1 MNGITILLIKSQYNH
16 LFQNVKVPNFVG
28 RTEREPKHLS
38 MLIKFALSFFLK
50 ERLYLMEK
58 FKEQKTNKIKKKARV
73 KTTKESPYQ
82 PRVNPYPKFDW

>member
-1 MNGITILLIKSQYNH
+1 MQ
-16 LFQNVKVPNFVG
+16 
-28 RTEREPKHLS
+28 
-38 MLIKFALSFFLK
+38 
-50 ERLYLMEK
+50 K